1 MKKEE
6 AKQLAD
12 KYKYAKEIKGEYKDY
27 KVDVQTRKGGEQFEQ
42 VSLQ

>member
-12 KYKYAKEIKGEYKDY
+12 KYAKEIKGEYKDY
-27 KVDVQTRKGGEQFEQ
+27 KVDVQARKGGEQFEQ
-42 VSLQ
+42 ASLQ